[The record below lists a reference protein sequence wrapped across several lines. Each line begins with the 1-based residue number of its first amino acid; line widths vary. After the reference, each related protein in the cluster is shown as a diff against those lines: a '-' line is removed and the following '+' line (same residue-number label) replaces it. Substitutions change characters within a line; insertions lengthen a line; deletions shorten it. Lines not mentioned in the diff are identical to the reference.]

1 MIFNA
6 NNKDYDIIEGLRD
19 TVKPGWKEM
28 LNPAKPRI
36 ISIDPLKYLP
46 MITKSEK
53 ALEDIG
59 ETLVGKNILEIG
71 CGFGDR
77 CFLMAKYEGTKV
89 HGIDVD
95 EYTVNQSPDINVWN
109 PEDVEYIHN
118 KIDSVRKQVSEKFPE
133 SVRNKVTFSTE
144 SIEQFIAV
152 NPYDVIISFDV
163 LEHLLDLDSAFRQ
176 MANSLKSG
184 GILSHE
190 YNSFFSFDGGHSL
203 CTLDFHYGHC
213 ILSKEDFERY
223 IKEIRPQEEKI
234 AINFYNKCLNRAT
247 RKDIRELA
255 EKYGLKIISEI
266 KTSSY
271 TAPEVAIRKELEKD
285 ILPNV
290 VKLYPKVEVEDLL
303 YNSIHLIMRK
313 L

>member
-1 MIFNA
+1 MKFNA
-6 NNKDYDIIEGLRD
+6 NEKDYEFIEGLRD

-28 LNPAKPRI
+28 LNPVKTRVVVI
-36 ISIDPLKYLP
+36 NPLMHLP
-46 MITKSEK
+46 MIAKNEK

-77 CFLMAKYEGTKV
+77 CYLMAKYEGTRV

-95 EYTVNQSPDINVWN
+95 DYTINQSPDLNVWN
-109 PEDVEYIHN
+109 PEDTEYIHN
-118 KIDSVRKQVSEKFPE
+118 KIDLVRKQISEKFPE
-133 SVRNKVTFSTE
+133 NVRDKVTFSTE
-144 SIEQFIAV
+144 SIEQYV
-152 NPYDVIISFDV
+152 TTNSYDIIISFDV
-163 LEHLLDLDSAFRQ
+163 LEHLIDLDSAFRQ
-176 MANSLKSG
+176 MSLALKSG

-203 CTLDFHYGHC
+203 CTLDFRYGHC
-213 ILSKEDFERY
+213 ILSKENFERY
-223 IKEIRPQEEKI
+223 IKEMRPQEEKI

-247 RKDIRELA
+247 RKDIKELA
-255 EKYGLKIISEI
+255 EKYGFQIISEI
-266 KTSSY
+266 KTTSY
-271 TAPEVAIRKELEKD
+271 VDSEEAVKKGLKRD
-285 ILPNV
+285 ILPDV

-303 YNSIHLIMRK
+303 YNSIHVIMRK